1 MAIGIFPNN
10 PAQQGAQEGYNN
22 SVLPSNRLTEMQN
35 SLQQQN
41 GNQVPYAPNN
51 QNTKHNDDNYSDF
64 DRRPRKAWSMYTL
77 ASKKKAIDA
86 GTSIYNFDECI
97 NFYCNPSQYTFDF
110 PYRQTV
116 AKAKGGMVVHTF
128 RDIHRSNT
136 NLDFG
141 TIQITFESGSI
152 LPRMYKDSPSE
163 RGFPEGLGNYYKYL
177 DIVQQDKVY
186 RNSENVIESNYVVI
200 EMNTLAFPKLV
211 LYVYPIDKVGNGE
224 NVDNVGELTEWTGNF
239 QIFKTEPSIFSG
251 NGDIFTTFR
260 NSYRQNI
267 QKRD

>member
-1 MAIGIFPNN
+1 
-10 PAQQGAQEGYNN
+10 
-22 SVLPSNRLTEMQN
+22 
-35 SLQQQN
+35 
-41 GNQVPYAPNN
+41 
-51 QNTKHNDDNYSDF
+51 
-64 DRRPRKAWSMYTL
+64 
-77 ASKKKAIDA
+77 
-86 GTSIYNFDECI
+86 
-97 NFYCNPSQYTFDF
+97 
-110 PYRQTV
+110 
-116 AKAKGGMVVHTF
+116 
-128 RDIHRSNT
+128 
-136 NLDFG
+136 
-141 TIQITFESGSI
+141 
-152 LPRMYKDSPSE
+152 MYKDSPSE